1 MKDIGQNFQRRW
13 WLLGGKTAPRMRAK
27 YLLDKMFVAEVKIE
41 ELERKNNELKKVLVQ
56 SIDGGAARKR

>member
-1 MKDIGQNFQRRW
+1 
-13 WLLGGKTAPRMRAK
+13 MRAK